1 MRVLQLNLG
10 NSSTLKKYFSLL
22 LLLLMTVAVQ
32 AQFDNTNHAINIP
45 AAPPSKPKTPN
56 PPPTAAIPAPK
67 ALSPS
72 IFDDAFKQNR
82 TLTMP
87 DNTNAGFGKDEKFA
101 NPSRTIEN
109 RMNRSAPSKEN
120 SYVERKN
127 FYLGEVT
134 TDAGTVN
141 VVYRDHE
148 YPDGDVIR
156 VYVNGKVVKESV
168 LLESE
173 FKGFYLALEPGFNQ
187 IDFEAVNQGTSGPN
201 TAEFIVYD
209 DYKKVISSNRWNL
222 ATGFKATIIVV
233 KE

>member
-1 MRVLQLNLG
+1 M
-10 NSSTLKKYFSLL
+10 
-22 LLLLMTVAVQ
+22 Q
-32 AQFDNTNHAINIP
+32 AQFDNTNHSVNIP
-45 AAPPSKPKTPN
+45 AAPPSPST
-56 PPPTAAIPAPK
+56 PPTPTPAAAPIPK
-67 ALSPS
+67 GMSPS
-72 IFDDAFKQNR
+72 IYDDTFKQNR
-82 TLTMP
+82 SLTMP
-87 DNTNAGFGKDEKFA
+87 DNTNAGFGKNEKFA

-109 RMNRSAPSKEN
+109 RMNRPAPSKEN

-127 FYLGEVT
+127 FYLGDVK

-173 FKGFYLALEPGFNQ
+173 FKGFYLELEKGFNQ

-201 TAEFIVYD
+201 TAEFIIYD

>member
-1 MRVLQLNLG
+1 M
-10 NSSTLKKYFSLL
+10 
-22 LLLLMTVAVQ
+22 Q

-45 AAPPSKPKTPN
+45 AVPPSISKPPSPKPA
-56 PPPTAAIPAPK
+56 TAPAPK
-67 ALSPS
+67 AMSPS
-72 IFDDAFKQNR
+72 IYDDAFKQNR

-87 DNTNAGFGKDEKFA
+87 DKLNAGFGKDEKFA
-101 NPSRTIEN
+101 NPSRVIEN
-109 RMNRSAPSKEN
+109 RMNRPAPSKEN

-127 FYLGEVT
+127 FYLGEVR

-156 VYVNGKVVKESV
+156 VYVNGKVVKEAV
-168 LLESE
+168 LLETE

-201 TAEFIVYD
+201 TAEFIIYD
-209 DYKKVISSNRWNL
+209 DFKKVVSSNRWNL

>member
-1 MRVLQLNLG
+1 M
-10 NSSTLKKYFSLL
+10 
-22 LLLLMTVAVQ
+22 Q
-32 AQFDNTNHAINIP
+32 AQFDNTNHSINIP
-45 AAPPSKPKTPN
+45 AAPPSTPKSPT
-56 PPPTAAIPAPK
+56 PPPASAPAPQTM
-67 ALSPS
+67 SPS
-72 IFDDAFKQNR
+72 IYDDNFKQNR

-101 NPSRTIEN
+101 NPNRTIEN
-109 RMNRSAPSKEN
+109 RMNRSSPSKEN

-127 FYLGEVT
+127 FYLGDVR

-156 VYVNGKVVKESV
+156 IYVNGKVVKESV

-173 FKGFYLALEPGFNQ
+173 FKGFYLPLEKGFNQ

-201 TAEFIVYD
+201 TAEFIIYD
-209 DYKKVISSNRWNL
+209 DYQKVISSNRWNL

>member
-1 MRVLQLNLG
+1 M
-10 NSSTLKKYFSLL
+10 
-22 LLLLMTVAVQ
+22 Q
-32 AQFDNTNHAINIP
+32 AQFDNTNHSVNIP
-45 AAPPSKPKTPN
+45 AAPPSRST
-56 PPPTAAIPAPK
+56 PPTPTPAAAPIPK
-67 ALSPS
+67 GMSPS
-72 IFDDAFKQNR
+72 IYDDTFKQNR
-82 TLTMP
+82 SLTMP
-87 DNTNAGFGKDEKFA
+87 DNMNAGFGKSEKFA

-109 RMNRSAPSKEN
+109 RMNRPAPSKEN

-127 FYLGEVT
+127 FYLGDVK

-173 FKGFYLALEPGFNQ
+173 FKGFYLELEKGFNQ

-201 TAEFIVYD
+201 TAEFIIYD

>member
-1 MRVLQLNLG
+1 
-10 NSSTLKKYFSLL
+10 
-22 LLLLMTVAVQ
+22 MTISMQ
-32 AQFDNTNHAINIP
+32 AQFDNINHSLNIP
-45 AAPPSKPKTPN
+45 AAPPSKPKIPN
-56 PPPTAAIPAPK
+56 PPPSAPIPAPK
-67 ALSPS
+67 GMSPS
-72 IFDDAFKQNR
+72 IYDDAFKQNR
-82 TLTMP
+82 TLSMP
-87 DNTNAGFGKDEKFA
+87 DNTNAGFGKPEKFA

-109 RMNRSAPSKEN
+109 RMNRPAPSKEN

-127 FYLGEVT
+127 FYLGEVR

-156 VYVNGKVVKESV
+156 VYVNGKVVKEAV

-173 FKGFYLALEPGFNQ
+173 FKGFYLPLDPGFNT

-201 TAEFIVYD
+201 TAEFVIYD

-222 ATGFKATIIVV
+222 ATGFKATIVVV

>member
-1 MRVLQLNLG
+1 MAA
-10 NSSTLKKYFSLL
+10 TLSI
-22 LLLLMTVAVQ
+22 Q

-56 PPPTAAIPAPK
+56 VPTTAPIPAPK
-67 ALSPS
+67 SMSPS
-72 IFDDAFKQNR
+72 IYDDTFKQNR
-82 TLTMP
+82 SLTMP

-109 RMNRSAPSKEN
+109 RMNRPAPSKEN

-127 FYLGEVT
+127 FYLGEVR

-156 VYVNGKVVKESV
+156 VYVNGKVVKEAV
-168 LLESE
+168 LLETE

-201 TAEFIVYD
+201 TAEFIIYD

-222 ATGFKATIIVV
+222 ATGFKATIMVV